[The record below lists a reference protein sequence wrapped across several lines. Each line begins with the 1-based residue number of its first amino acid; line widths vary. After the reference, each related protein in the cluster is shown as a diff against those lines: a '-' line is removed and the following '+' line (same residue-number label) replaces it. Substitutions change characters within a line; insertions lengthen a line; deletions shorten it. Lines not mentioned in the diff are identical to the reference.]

1 MNDADPYAI
10 RRSLVRKALAASRH
24 RTAAGRMLGL
34 SENEVLALQYLG
46 LTGQLTPSAL
56 GGLLRLTS
64 GGTTALVQ
72 RLERA
77 GHISRESH
85 PRDGR
90 STLLRLTPGAEARA
104 TEAFAPLVNELDR
117 LVGDLSEDER
127 SVVGTFL
134 GRVAE
139 AAERHAEDTAR
150 AVDAR
155 ARAAI
160 GEPVPGLWA

>member
-1 MNDADPYAI
+1 MTDPQAI
-10 RRSLVRKALAASRH
+10 RRALTRKALAASRH
-24 RTAAGRMLGL
+24 RAAAGRMLGL

-46 LTGQLTPSAL
+46 LAGRLTPSAL
-56 GGLLRLTS
+56 GGLLGLTS

-77 GHISRESH
+77 GHVSREAH
-85 PRDGR
+85 PHDGR
-90 STLLRLTPGAEARA
+90 STLLRLTPGSEARA
-104 TEAFAPLVNELDR
+104 TEAFAPLVAELDR
-117 LVGDLSEDER
+117 LAAELPDGDR
-127 SVVGTFL
+127 TVVGTFL

-139 AAERHAEDTAR
+139 AAERHAEDAAR

>member
-1 MNDADPYAI
+1 MTDPQSL
-10 RRSLVRKALAASRH
+10 RRSLTRKALAATRH
-24 RTAAGRMLGL
+24 RAAAGRMLGL

-46 LTGQLTPSAL
+46 LAGQLTPSAL
-56 GGLLRLTS
+56 GGLLGLTS

-77 GHISRESH
+77 GHVTRESH
-85 PRDGR
+85 PHDGR
-90 STLLRLTPGAEARA
+90 STLLRLSPGSEARA
-104 TEAFAPLVNELDR
+104 TEAFAPLVAELDR
-117 LVGDLSEDER
+117 LAAELPDTDR
-127 SVVGTFL
+127 TVVGTFL

-139 AAERHAEDTAR
+139 AAERHAEDAAR

-155 ARAAI
+155 DRAAI